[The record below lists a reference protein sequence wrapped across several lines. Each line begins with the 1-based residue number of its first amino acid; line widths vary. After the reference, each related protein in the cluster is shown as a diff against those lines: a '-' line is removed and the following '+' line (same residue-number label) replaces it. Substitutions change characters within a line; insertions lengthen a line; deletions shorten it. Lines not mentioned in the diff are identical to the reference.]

1 MQHSHKCLFLGEM
14 LHLRRSFSTGLVDF
28 KSYFGCCLITPKKR
42 HRGPDSTEDWFVWT
56 TYSPTT
62 PWTRNTLHNAAASFS
77 PSMRWSSWA
86 SYCQDDFLVWKM
98 MAILFIVMPWSCV
111 ILLRLR
117 NKWMV
122 ADGLAGMLSAL
133 VSGAAREI
141 RLWHAHSGGLRKNY

>member
-1 MQHSHKCLFLGEM
+1 MSFFFVEM

-28 KSYFGCCLITPKKR
+28 KSYFGCCLITPKKKKASR
-42 HRGPDSTEDWFVWT
+42 SRQHGRLVCLNRLIPRLHREHGTRCT
-56 TYSPTT
+56 TLLQVFLQAWDEAAGLLTVRTT
-62 PWTRNTLHNAAASFS
+62 
-77 PSMRWSSWA
+77 SW
-86 SYCQDDFLVWKM
+86 VWKM
-98 MAILFIVMPWSCV
+98 MATLFIVMPWSCV